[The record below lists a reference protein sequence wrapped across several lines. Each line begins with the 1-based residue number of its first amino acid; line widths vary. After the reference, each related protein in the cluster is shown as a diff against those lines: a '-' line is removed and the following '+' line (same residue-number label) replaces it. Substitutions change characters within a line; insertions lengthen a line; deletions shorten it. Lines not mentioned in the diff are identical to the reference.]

1 MVDKSLVVVEVV
13 SMVTQV
19 TVEAGKMVAEM
30 VD

>member
-19 TVEAGKMVAEM
+19 TEETGRMVAEM